1 MSDSTDNKP
10 KLRPSD
16 IGYIG
21 RGVPPIHSRI
31 KPNEVRNPWGSK
43 GKPREGEA
51 AKATDDIAS
60 QMQEALAKPIRA
72 KDGKTYT
79 PTQILFN
86 ALIPKVAVGNVPAM
100 KLLDQ
105 LFDKY
110 GAKPAIGVA
119 AEDIDDNRK
128 QLIDES
134 VRRRRAKLAFEDRY
148 LDHPAEEAEQGGTP
162 EAFEDVED

>member
-21 RGVPPIHSRI
+21 RGVPPTHSRI

-43 GKPREGEA
+43 GKPREGEGV
-51 AKATDDIAS
+51 KATDDIDL
-60 QMQEALAKPIRA
+60 QMRLALAKPIRA

-79 PTQILFN
+79 TIEVLFN
-86 ALIPKVAVGNVPAM
+86 GLIPKVAVGNVPAM
-100 KLLDQ
+100 RLLGQ
-105 LFDKY
+105 LFEKY
-110 GAKPAIGVA
+110 GAKPSSVVA
-119 AEDIDDNRK
+119 AEDIDDNRR

-134 VRRRRAKLAFEDRY
+134 VRRRQAKLAFGDGY
-148 LDHPAEEAEQGGTP
+148 LDEAAAEVEQGAAA
-162 EAFEDVED
+162 ESFEDGED

>member
-1 MSDSTDNKP
+1 MSDGKDQKP
-10 KLRPSD
+10 KLRPGD
-16 IGYIG
+16 DGYIG
-21 RGVPPIHSRI
+21 RGAPPVHSRI
-31 KPNEVRNPWGSK
+31 KPKEVRNPWGSK
-43 GKPREGEA
+43 GKPREGDGV
-51 AKATDDIAS
+51 KATDDIAS

-86 ALIPKVAVGNVPAM
+86 ALIPKVAVGNVQAM

-110 GAKPAIGVA
+110 GAKPTIGIA

-134 VRRRRAKLAFEDRY
+134 VRRRQAKLAFENRY
-148 LDHPAEEAEQGGTP
+148 LDHPTDENDQGGAP

>member
-10 KLRPSD
+10 KLRPGD

-21 RGVPPIHSRI
+21 RGVPPMHSRI

-51 AKATDDIAS
+51 ATDDIAS
-60 QMQEALAKPIRA
+60 QMQEVLAKPIRA

-79 PTQILFN
+79 IAEILFN
-86 ALIPKVAVGNVPAM
+86 ALIPKVAVGNVAAM
-100 KLLDQ
+100 KFLDHLLE
-105 LFDKY
+105 KY
-110 GAKPAIGVA
+110 GAKPSLGVA
-119 AEDIDDNRK
+119 VEDVDDNRK

-134 VRRRRAKLAFEDRY
+134 VRRRQAKLTFGDRY
-148 LDHPAEEAEQGGTP
+148 LDDKAAEVEQGAAA
-162 EAFEDVED
+162 ESFEDGED